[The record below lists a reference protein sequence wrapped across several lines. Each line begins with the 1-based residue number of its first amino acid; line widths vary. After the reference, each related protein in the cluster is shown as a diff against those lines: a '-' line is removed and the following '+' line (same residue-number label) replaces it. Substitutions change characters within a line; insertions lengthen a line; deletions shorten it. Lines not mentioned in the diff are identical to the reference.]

1 MKVLEIQSISDFGF
15 LLELPEIKFYPIS
28 HSTIPFQNFNGQGP
42 ADLDERAKK
51 TLKLIRE

>member
-15 LLELPEIKFYPIS
+15 LLELREIKFYPIS
-28 HSTIPFQNFNGQGP
+28 HSTIPFQNLNGQGP

-51 TLKLIRE
+51 TFKLIRA